1 MIAQITNSLNQYIT
15 AVRTGVLKNPVTI
28 RKMIWSDLLINDALV
43 FVSDEEL
50 DFWNKAQTDLIAIQQ
65 RKKELAKMERY
76 EEIATLRAEAALLIK
91 KTASIIERSHF
102 KSNNWLSCTE
112 SGAIVYT
119 NTHLIKRLIKIDF

>member
-43 FVSDEEL
+43 FISDEEL
-50 DFWNKAQTDLIAIQQ
+50 DFWNKTLTDLNAIQQ

-112 SGAIVYT
+112 CGAIVYT